1 MADHDCRHLL
11 GDVSDFVEGEASA
24 AICAEIERHLA
35 DCENCRV
42 VVDTL
47 RQTIKLY
54 HALPQPSLPADARER
69 LYRSLDLQAFLK
81 PASR

>member
-1 MADHDCRHLL
+1 MADHDCHHLL
-11 GDVSDFVEGEASA
+11 GDLSDFVDGEASA

-54 HALPQPSLPADARER
+54 HQLPQPSLPADARER
-69 LYRSLDLQAFLK
+69 LYKSLDLQAFLK
-81 PASR
+81 PTPR